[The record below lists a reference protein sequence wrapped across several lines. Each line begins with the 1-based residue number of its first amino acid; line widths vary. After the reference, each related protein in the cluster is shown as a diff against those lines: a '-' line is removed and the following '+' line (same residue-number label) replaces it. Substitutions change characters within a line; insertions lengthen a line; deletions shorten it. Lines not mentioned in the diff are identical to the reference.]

1 MKQIEFNNAV
11 LTIIY
16 KLLNHEELEDIDPDE
31 LDHYIITELEYRM
44 GDNAAE
50 LIKERDE
57 YNKGE
62 E

>member
-31 LDHYIITELEYRM
+31 LDYYIITELEYRM